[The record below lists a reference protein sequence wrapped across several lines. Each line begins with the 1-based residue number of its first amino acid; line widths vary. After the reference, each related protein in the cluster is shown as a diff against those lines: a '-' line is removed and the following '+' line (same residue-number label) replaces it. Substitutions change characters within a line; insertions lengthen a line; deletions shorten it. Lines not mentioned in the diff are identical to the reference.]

1 MFHMYPGSFLVYFF
15 RRKSSE
21 QRNRQ
26 TEVKYT
32 TSEKAKRQ
40 KAHSKIRKSPS
51 KTRRQSPSTSY
62 EDRQRRESPDDR
74 NRMRKKS
81 LSPDDARR
89 KRALGKGKKPLSP
102 TKEGRRKT
110 GQSPAPRTRS
120 PGRNQSP
127 ERGRRERSQETVVRG
142 RKGAE
147 DSRRRQSPPDRG
159 RSSSRYETPPD
170 GNRSS
175 RRPASPDSRHARDRR
190 DEPTGRRGESPE
202 GNRRDK
208 QRSLDRQQTGRRQDS
223 YSKRQLSPEHRERQC
238 RDNKDSRGDR
248 RALTPDGNIDRN
260 RRGPTPT
267 RSRRGTSQEDESRD
281 RRLSPGSKSK
291 SRAEDGSRR
300 YPAQDKVV
308 EGPDKHR
315 TVSPVPHRDRGRSP
329 PRGQDRN
336 DGSRDRT
343 RRPASPDQDRGKFR
357 RGGSPDRQRKNR
369 ASPSREESKG
379 RRGRSPQ
386 RQQEL
391 DRTRN
396 QSDYRDARDGRDQTY
411 DDNIQNRILTMAG
424 YQSDR

>member
-1 MFHMYPGSFLVYFF
+1 MYIF
-15 RRKSSE
+15 RRKSAE

-26 TEVKYT
+26 TEVKYA
-32 TSEKAKRQ
+32 TSEKGK
-40 KAHSKIRKSPS
+40 KEKTHNKVRKSPS
-51 KTRRQSPSTSY
+51 KTKRQSPSTSY
-62 EDRQRRESPDDR
+62 EDRPRRESPDER

-81 LSPDDARR
+81 LSPDDTRR
-89 KRALGKGKKPLSP
+89 KGALGKGKKSLSP

-110 GQSPAPRTRS
+110 GLSPVRRTRS
-120 PGRNQSP
+120 PARNQSP

-175 RRPASPDSRHARDRR
+175 RRPASPESRHARDRR
-190 DEPTGRRGESPE
+190 DEPSGRRGDSPE

-208 QRSLDRQQTGRRQDS
+208 QRSFDRQQAGRRQDS
-223 YSKRQLSPEHRERQC
+223 YSKRQLSPEQRERQC

-260 RRGPTPT
+260 RRGPTPP

-281 RRLSPGSKSK
+281 KRLSPGSKSR
-291 SRAEDGSRR
+291 SRAEDSSRR
-300 YPAQDKVV
+300 YPAQEKAGD
-308 EGPDKHR
+308 GPDKHR
-315 TVSPVPHRDRGRSP
+315 TVSPAPYRDRARSP
-329 PRGQDRN
+329 LRGQDRN
-336 DGSRDRT
+336 DGSRDRG

-357 RGGSPDRQRKNR
+357 RGGSPDRQRKGR
-369 ASPSREESKG
+369 TSPSRQESKG

-386 RQQEL
+386 RQQEV
-391 DRTRN
+391 DRTRS
-396 QSDYRDARDGRDQTY
+396 QSDYRDARDGRDQAY